1 MTEFNLDDI
10 QYDENHATQQRIAQL
25 NHKKQ
30 VLISR
35 LAFPAFVQTGVAGYT
50 VGKHFGGAGAGILG
64 ALAGYMLTRNNK
76 MEPIDR
82 EIMMKKIKAI
92 DSEIAS
98 LQRKNVSQQHANT
111 GIMSA
116 DELTEFDYPKYEFY
130 GKYGKFFGQ
139 PSTNAHYMI
148 YGLPKGGKSTFA
160 LHFAKYLADNFG
172 NVLYVAS
179 EEGFSATLQQ
189 KVRTFGLKSRNLHFS
204 NFREAEP
211 IMELAD
217 SGEFDFLF
225 IDSVNYIKITPEQIE
240 EIKAR
245 NPDLSVITIQQAT
258 KDGNY
263 KGDTAYAHNC
273 DIVVVVDKGVAT
285 QRGRFNDEAAIEVF
299 PPRDKEDGVIGYT
312 DESEELDSLED
323 GEISDWGEEDF

>member
-1 MTEFNLDDI
+1 MTEFSLDDI

-30 VLISR
+30 ILISR
-35 LAFPAFVQTGVAGYT
+35 LAFPAFVQTGLAGYT
-50 VGKHFGGAGAGILG
+50 VGKHFGGQGAGILG

-98 LQRKNVSQQHANT
+98 LQKKSVSQQHANT

-130 GKYGKFFGQ
+130 GKYQKFFGQ

-160 LHFAKYLADNFG
+160 LHFAKYLADNYG

-189 KVRTFGLKSRNLHFS
+189 KINTFGLKSRNLHFS

-285 QRGRFNDEAAIEVF
+285 QRGRFNDEASMQVF
-299 PPRDKEDGVIGYT
+299 PPREEEDGIIGY
-312 DESEELDSLED
+312 DENEDGDEGLDSDSL
-323 GEISDWGEEDF
+323 DWGEDDF

>member
-35 LAFPAFVQTGVAGYT
+35 LAFHALVQTGVAGYT

-116 DELTEFDYPKYEFY
+116 DELQNLIIPNMNFMASME
-130 GKYGKFFGQ
+130 
-139 PSTNAHYMI
+139 SSLVN
-148 YGLPKGGKSTFA
+148 LPPM
-160 LHFAKYLADNFG
+160 H
-172 NVLYVAS
+172 
-179 EEGFSATLQQ
+179 
-189 KVRTFGLKSRNLHFS
+189 
-204 NFREAEP
+204 
-211 IMELAD
+211 
-217 SGEFDFLF
+217 
-225 IDSVNYIKITPEQIE
+225 
-240 EIKAR
+240 
-245 NPDLSVITIQQAT
+245 TI
-258 KDGNY
+258 
-263 KGDTAYAHNC
+263 
-273 DIVVVVDKGVAT
+273 
-285 QRGRFNDEAAIEVF
+285 
-299 PPRDKEDGVIGYT
+299 
-312 DESEELDSLED
+312 
-323 GEISDWGEEDF
+323 